1 MAKRANSKH
10 LRSSMVNN
18 ISKWQL
24 TVYKTK
30 FEMESSNYK
39 QNRKQSSKLENSELT
54 QQLEH
59 FSLRA

>member
-18 ISKWQL
+18 ISMWQL

-39 QNRKQSSKLENSELT
+39 QNRKQSWKLENSELT